1 MLQKSTQSLRLVTA
15 PTVEPLTVA
24 EAKTHLRVS
33 GNDDDTYIT
42 NLIVA
47 ARQAVE
53 SGESWSL
60 ERSLINTTWRLT
72 LDGFSARVSEIELPR
87 PPVPSITS
95 ILYDD
100 AANVEQTLAST
111 RYRLISDADP
121 ARVMPVYNDE
131 WPDAIDYPGSVRI
144 TYVAGYGATAAS
156 VPQAVKQAM
165 LLLIGD
171 MFENRE
177 SILTGTSSGVLPTVR
192 ALLNG
197 YQWRYR

>member
-1 MLQKSTQSLRLVTA
+1 MLQSNTQSLKLVTA
-15 PTVEPLTVA
+15 PTVEPVTLI
-24 EAKTHLRVS
+24 EAKQHLRVT
-33 GNDDDTYIT
+33 DDADNAYIT

-72 LDGFSARVSEIELPR
+72 LDGFSARVSVIELPR
-87 PPVPSITS
+87 PPVSSITS

-100 AANVEQTLAST
+100 SANVEQTLLAS
-111 RYRLISDADP
+111 RYKLIADAEP

-156 VPQAVKQAM
+156 VPQAVKQAI
-165 LLLIGD
+165 LLLVGD

-177 SILTGTSSGVLPTVR
+177 SILTGTISGVLPTIR
-192 ALLNG
+192 ALLNP